1 MYSEQDI
8 GNPERRTL
16 EWERVTPGQEVRA
29 EPRFKSRSGR
39 QEWLSWSLVPRAAS
53 PRLGWGSLT
62 PSMWLLVGAGVGTE
76 GQSRSEGKRQVQ
88 ARESHGVGFKSPRHT
103 SAGRLLCA
111 GAAGGPEEAFVD
123 PTVQQGGERNPR
135 AARGE
140 VGRPHM

>member
-1 MYSEQDI
+1 MIVSYIRLKNVQFSYDETQVFKDLNFYLPKNKTLSII
-8 GNPERRTL
+8 G
-16 EWERVTPGQEVRA
+16 
-29 EPRFKSRSGR
+29 
-39 QEWLSWSLVPRAAS
+39 
-53 PRLGWGSLT
+53 
-62 PSMWLLVGAGVGTE
+62 
-76 GQSRSEGKRQVQ
+76 
-88 ARESHGVGFKSPRHT
+88 GVGFKSPRHT